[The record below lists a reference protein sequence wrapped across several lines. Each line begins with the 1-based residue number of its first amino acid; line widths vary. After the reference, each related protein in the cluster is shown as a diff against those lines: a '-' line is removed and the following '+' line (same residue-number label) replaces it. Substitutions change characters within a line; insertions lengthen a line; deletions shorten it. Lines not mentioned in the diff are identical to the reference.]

1 MAVYLLFESSSGYA
15 LFMRK
20 EQDEI
25 GLPAVQESIT
35 TRKRFAKIIEMLG
48 FFPFKTAEQ
57 ALDNIQ
63 HVAEGK
69 LHPDAAEFIKSTMP
83 SVRKSKYKL
92 AVEDN
97 RLPASIEETFPKLSC
112 VKNEITDELFRGVRM
127 HFAWFLKSFDSK
139 DLFKTQLGLAHA
151 FSRSKVMN
159 DVNKQDKHII
169 HSIALLEQLDKDIN
183 TFSMRL
189 KEWFSWHF
197 PELKTVV
204 PDNILYARAV
214 KLIVKKENCTEE
226 LLPEL
231 EKLLGDETVGRQVL
245 EVARLSMG
253 QDLNELDEIQIHVFT
268 DRVILLAEFRD
279 EIAEYLRERMHAVAP
294 NLSALIGEL
303 VGARLIAQAGS
314 LMNLAKYPASTV
326 QILGAEKAL
335 FRALKT
341 KGNTPKYGILYH
353 SSFIG
358 KAGQKNKGRISRY
371 LANKCSLASRIDAF
385 FPVQTTKFGERMHEQ
400 VEERLKYFNT
410 GERGPLNEE
419 VMHDVLEAVK
429 AEHFAAPKKKRKTQA

>member
-1 MAVYLLFESSSGYA
+1 M
-15 LFMRK
+15 
-20 EQDEI
+20 I
-25 GLPAVQESIT
+25 GFL
-35 TRKRFAKIIEMLG
+35 
-48 FFPFKTAEQ
+48 PFKTAEQ

-63 HVAEGK
+63 QVAEGK
-69 LHPDAAEFIKSTMP
+69 LHQEAAEFIKSTMP

-92 AVEDN
+92 AVEDA
-97 RLPASIEETFPKLSC
+97 RLPASIEEFFPKLGC
-112 VKNEITDELFRGVRM
+112 VKNEVTDELFRGIRM
-127 HFAWFLKSFDSK
+127 HYTWFLKNFDSK

-151 FSRSKVMN
+151 FSRSKVQN

-183 TFSMRL
+183 TFAMRL

-197 PELKTVV
+197 PELKAIV
-204 PDNILYARAV
+204 PDNIAYARCV
-214 KLIVKKENCTEE
+214 KLIVQKENCNEA
-226 LLPEL
+226 LVPEL
-231 EKLLGDETVGRQVL
+231 EKLLGDAELPRQLV
-245 EVARLSMG
+245 EASRLSMG
-253 QDLNELDEIQIHVFT
+253 QDLNELDEIQINIFA

-279 EIAEYLRERMHAVAP
+279 EIGAYLKERMHTIAP

-303 VGARLIAQAGS
+303 VGARLIAQSGS

-385 FPVQTTKFGERMHEQ
+385 FPVPTTKFGERMHEQ
-400 VEERLKYFNT
+400 VEERLRYFNT
-410 GERGPLNEE
+410 GERGPLNED
-419 VMHDVLEAVK
+419 VMHDVLEDVK
-429 AEHFAAPKKKRKTQA
+429 KEHFGGKKKRKTREE

>member
-1 MAVYLLFESSSGYA
+1 MV
-15 LFMRK
+15 
-20 EQDEI
+20 
-25 GLPAVQESIT
+25 
-35 TRKRFAKIIEMLG
+35 EMLG

-57 ALDNIQ
+57 ALDNIN
-63 HVAEGK
+63 HVTEGK
-69 LHPDAAEFIKSTMP
+69 LHTEAAEFIKSTMP
-83 SVRKSKYKL
+83 SVKKSKYKL
-92 AVEDN
+92 AVEDA
-97 RLPASIEETFPKLSC
+97 RLPAYIEEFFPKLGC
-112 VKNEITDELFRGVRM
+112 LKNEVTDELFRGIRM
-127 HFAWFLKSFDSK
+127 HFAWFLKSFDTK

-151 FSRSKVMN
+151 FSRSKVSN

-183 TFSMRL
+183 TFAMRL

-197 PELKTVV
+197 PELKAIV
-204 PDNILYARAV
+204 PDNIAYARV
-214 KLIVKKENCTEE
+214 TKRLVRKENCTEE
-226 LLPEL
+226 ILPEL
-231 EKLLGDETVGRQVL
+231 ELLIGDAGIARQLV
-245 EVARLSMG
+245 EAAKISMG
-253 QDLNELDEIQIHVFT
+253 QDLNELDEVQINIFT
-268 DRVILLAEFRD
+268 DRVILLAEFRE

-303 VGARLIAQAGS
+303 VGARLISQAGS

-400 VEERLKYFNT
+400 VEERLRYFNT
-410 GERGPLNEE
+410 GERGPFNEE
-419 VMHDVLEAVK
+419 VMHDVLEDVK
-429 AEHFAAPKKKRKTQA
+429 KEHFGGGKKKRRTQE